1 MNQDNPTPHDEKL
14 AEISFKL
21 MDADKLLS
29 ANFKNFSDEKKELC
43 ISTNQALMQ
52 KLENLQQRLKNDEAI
67 SLNELDEIEREVDGY
82 LEFLI
87 KIS

>member
-1 MNQDNPTPHDEKL
+1 MNQDNPTPHEEKL
-14 AEISFKL
+14 AEISFKM

-29 ANFKNFSDEKKELC
+29 ENFENFSNEKKEVF
-43 ISTNQALMQ
+43 ISKNEALMQ
-52 KLENLQQRLKNDEAI
+52 KLENLNQRLKNDEAI
-67 SLNELDEIEREVDGY
+67 SLNELDEIEGEVDGN

>member
-1 MNQDNPTPHDEKL
+1 MKIPPTPHDEKL

-21 MDADKLLS
+21 MNADKLIDQ
-29 ANFKNFSDEKKELC
+29 NFESFSDEKKELF
-43 ISTNQALMQ
+43 IRINESLMQ
-52 KLENLQQRLKNDEAI
+52 KMENLNQRLKNDEAI
-67 SLNELDEIEREVDGY
+67 SLNELDEIEGEVDGY

>member
-1 MNQDNPTPHDEKL
+1 MNQDNPTPHEEKL
-14 AEISFKL
+14 AEISFKM

-29 ANFKNFSDEKKELC
+29 ENFKNFSDEKKELF
-43 ISTNQALMQ
+43 ISINEPLMQ
-52 KLENLQQRLKNDEAI
+52 KLENLNQRLKNDEAI
-67 SLNELDEIEREVDGY
+67 SLNELDEIEGEVDGN